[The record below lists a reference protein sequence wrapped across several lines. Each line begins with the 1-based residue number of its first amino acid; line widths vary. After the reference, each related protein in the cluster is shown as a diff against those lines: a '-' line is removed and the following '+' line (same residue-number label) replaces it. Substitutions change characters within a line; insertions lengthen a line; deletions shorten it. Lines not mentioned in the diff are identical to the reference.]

1 MAIMGRD
8 GKFLLEMEGK
18 PGMGADGKFLKSL
31 YIVGRGVL
39 TPLYIAYPPFFNC
52 CPPPPP
58 PPPPRKQTPTSTV
71 LSVVMFL

>member
-58 PPPPRKQTPTSTV
+58 PPPRKQTPTSTV